1 MIKDNKRGAVF
12 RMDDNNDTDEANRRL
27 DDINNYKQLGFDP
40 TGLHT
45 EKM

>member
-1 MIKDNKRGAVF
+1 
-12 RMDDNNDTDEANRRL
+12 MDDNNDTDEANRRL